1 MKTKFSK
8 LVFLLCFTNLVAYA
22 QDIPYGTTMESWK
35 ITDFVNDAYIDVQI
49 NRSKENYINID
60 LQYNNIPFL
69 SAKGKYIPKSESFN
83 LNRIY
88 SKNGKIY
95 TDYDWKVKYHL
106 KSNTFFFTNTKKNLI
121 IFTMSAK
128 LANES
133 TTFKNRHMIMKL
145 TQPDNKYIIMSI
157 IDFLN
162 IFE

>member
-95 TDYDWKVKYHL
+95 TDNLCLLQINNHRKISRTGRLYNIKCL
-106 KSNTFFFTNTKKNLI
+106 KSKSVL
-121 IFTMSAK
+121 M
-128 LANES
+128 
-133 TTFKNRHMIMKL
+133 
-145 TQPDNKYIIMSI
+145 
-157 IDFLN
+157 
-162 IFE
+162 